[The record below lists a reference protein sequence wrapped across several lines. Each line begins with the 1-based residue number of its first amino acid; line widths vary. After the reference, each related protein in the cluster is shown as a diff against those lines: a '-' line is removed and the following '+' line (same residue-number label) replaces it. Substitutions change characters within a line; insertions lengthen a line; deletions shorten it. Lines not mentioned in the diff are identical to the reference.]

1 LTIRYWGDEV
11 LTCWVVDR
19 IIHFGPEDLVK
30 NGVSHFG
37 FHDRNGEHYA
47 IFHQKHFLGLI
58 GNRGRLEWTSAAQQ
72 ILEGTPNITA
82 VLNFRMYI
90 DNLNDDSLVVSN
102 FGDARL
108 YRISVEEKK
117 AELFVDGHRI
127 GMKDAGNCVVD
138 NENTVWVNE
147 VEGCRIWRFDSAG
160 KPVLTLGDGTPGFQ
174 AGTVS
179 FNAARFNWIYDIRR
193 GPDGNIYVLDS
204 RNFAVRMIDL
214 KRQTVQTLAGTGAPG
229 YEGDNGDAL
238 TATFGSDPTARFDGP
253 ISLSLDQ
260 EGNIFIGDRQNHVVR
275 MIHKK
280 SNIIETIAGNRN
292 SVKGKSNNLE
302 TTEPLKL
309 NLPEISSM
317 DYHEGHLFV
326 PTDITPEEGDL
337 AVLTRKR
344 RYHAP
349 DFLKRN

>member
-1 LTIRYWGDEV
+1 M
-11 LTCWVVDR
+11 TCWVVDR
-19 IIHFGPEDLVK
+19 IVHFGAEDLVK

-37 FHDRNGEHYA
+37 FHDRNGKHYV

-58 GNRGRLEWTSAAQQ
+58 GRRGQLEWTSAAQQ

-82 VLNFRMYI
+82 TLNFPMYI
-90 DNLNDDSLVVSN
+90 DNLNDDTLVVSN
-102 FGDARL
+102 FGDAQL

-117 AELFVDGHRI
+117 AELFVDGLGI

-160 KPVLTLGDGTPGFQ
+160 KPILTLGDGTPGFQ
-174 AGTVS
+174 TSTVDFS
-179 FNAARFNWIYDIRR
+179 EARFNWIYDIRR

-204 RNFAVRMIDL
+204 KNFAVRMIDL
-214 KRQTVQTLAGTGAPG
+214 KRQVVLTVAGTGKPG
-229 YEGDNGDAL
+229 YEGDNADAL
-238 TATFGSDPTARFDGP
+238 NATFGSDPKARFDGP
-253 ISLSLDQ
+253 ISLSLD
-260 EGNIFIGDRQNHVVR
+260 EGGNIFVGDRQNHVVR

-280 SNIIETIAGNRN
+280 FNTIETIAGNRN

-302 TTEPLKL
+302 TTDPLKL

-317 DYHEGHLFV
+317 DYYDRHLFV

-337 AVLTRKR
+337 AVLKRTTR
-344 RYHAP
+344 
-349 DFLKRN
+349 